1 MAVSFES
8 LAREAERRVKR
19 SRVRT
24 REPYVLTL
32 SDGTEIKIPYP
43 DAIKVAVSMENP
55 EASPTVM
62 LRNFMAD
69 DQAGYRRLI
78 EEIDA
83 TDQQFEFFSALTE
96 DMWSF
101 WGVEGGPGKSGQSQT
116 S

>member
-8 LAREAERRVKR
+8 LAQEAERRVKR
-19 SRVRT
+19 SRVKT

-43 DAIKVAVSMENP
+43 DGIKVALSMENP

-69 DQAGYRRLI
+69 DQAGYRRLM
-78 EEIDA
+78 EEIHS
-83 TDQQFEFFSALTE
+83 TNQQFEFFAALTE
-96 DMWSF
+96 DMWNF
-101 WGVEGGPGKSGQSQT
+101 WGVEGGLGKSEQSRT
-116 S
+116 